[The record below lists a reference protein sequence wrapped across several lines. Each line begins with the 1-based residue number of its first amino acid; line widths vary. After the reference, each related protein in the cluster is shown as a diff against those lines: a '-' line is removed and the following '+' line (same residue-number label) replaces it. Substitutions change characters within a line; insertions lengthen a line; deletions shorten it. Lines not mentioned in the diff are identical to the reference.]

1 MPNILNQ
8 DEIDSLLGAM
18 QRGELD
24 KFEEEIG
31 KTNQQINDYNFR
43 RPNLITKDQ
52 LRNFQTIHENF
63 AREMVSSFAL
73 FLRTGVEFN
82 LVSTEQQQ
90 YGEFVHSLSNITM
103 CVVFSAEPLPGLAVI
118 EINLSLV
125 FGVVDM
131 LLGGKGDV
139 ETEIRVPTDIEVAIM
154 KPFIDRILDRLQS
167 CWSTLMAVKIKKERH
182 EHDPEYVQAAPID
195 APVVVLAFDTKIGFA
210 NGIINI
216 CYPLPM
222 IQAVNEYLANVSGE
236 MDSYYGRRADQ
247 NTRKQV
253 LEALLQV
260 PLPVS
265 VKLGE
270 SRIRGLDLINIVP
283 GDIIMLNN
291 SVSDPIS
298 IYLSGKPMFLGR
310 PGRVKDSLAI
320 KINKLIEK
328 DEKPNFNINLEF
340 K

>member
-18 QRGELD
+18 ERGEID
-24 KFEEEIG
+24 KFDEAAAKEG
-31 KTNQQINDYNFR
+31 DVTVADYNFR

-52 LRNFQTIHENF
+52 LRNFQTIHETF
-63 AREMVSSFAL
+63 AKEMVSAFAL

-90 YGEFVHSLSNITM
+90 YGEFINSLSNITM
-103 CVVFSAEPLPGLAVI
+103 CVIFSAEPLPGLAVI
-118 EINLSLV
+118 EVNLSLV

-131 LLGGKGDV
+131 LLGGKGDI
-139 ETEIRVPTDIEVAIM
+139 ETEIRVPTEIEVAIM
-154 KPFIDRILDRLQS
+154 KPFVERILDRLQS
-167 CWSTLMAVKIKKERH
+167 CWSTLMAVKLKKERD
-182 EHDPEYVQAAPID
+182 EHDPEYIQAAPVD

-236 MDSYYGRRADQ
+236 MDSYYGRRADH

-253 LEALLQV
+253 LDSLLSV
-260 PLPVS
+260 PLPIS

-270 SRIRGLDLINIVP
+270 SRIRGQELINLVP
-283 GDIIMLNN
+283 GDIIVLNN
-291 SVSDPIS
+291 GISDPVKIFV
-298 IYLSGKPMFLGR
+298 SGKPMYLGR
-310 PGRVKDSLAI
+310 PGRIKDRI
-320 KINKLIEK
+320 CVKINKRIVK
-328 DEKPNFNINLEF
+328 DENTELNINLD
-340 K
+340 